1 MTRTPILLLIAS
13 IMAVGAGCASDTGG
27 GGASCSPAESEV
39 CQVFEI
45 VNAERSDQGLEPY
58 GWDDNLA
65 LAAQRHAEDMV
76 DQDYFSH
83 DSLDGRSF
91 VDRIN
96 ETDYDASPRGE
107 NIAAGQQTP
116 ASVMEAWMNSDGH
129 RRNILSE
136 GSNEIGVGLEGR
148 HWVQVFGHRRPV
160 TTTEE

>member
-1 MTRTPILLLIAS
+1 MNRTPTLLLIGAL
-13 IMAVGAGCASDTGG
+13 MAVGTGCASDV

-39 CQVFEI
+39 CQVFAI
-45 VNAERSDQGLEPY
+45 VNDERSAQGLEPY
-58 GWDDNLA
+58 AWDDNLA

-91 VDRIN
+91 SDRIR

-116 ASVMEAWMNSDGH
+116 VAVMEAWMNSDGH
-129 RRNILSE
+129 RRNILAE

-148 HWVQVFGHRRPV
+148 HWVQVFGHRRPAPM
-160 TTTEE
+160 TE